1 MDDSILWVS
10 VWRKN
15 NPNRWTALEIM
26 LPWLSLREADC
37 VMLAQGGND
46 TPVRTGKP
54 SDGGH
59 MWSFWY
65 TEPGRLWLIEYDWH
79 TPLDGPII
87 NVTYAVN
94 AGVEEVIDGSRS
106 FLNRHGLT
114 TVLENIIYDWVE
126 ALTSAKEAQRVVE
139 VGLTVKSHHYLA
151 PLVFE
156 YLFGGQ
162 SGWAFRKWGML

>member
-1 MDDSILWVS
+1 
-10 VWRKN
+10 
-15 NPNRWTALEIM
+15 
-26 LPWLSLREADC
+26 